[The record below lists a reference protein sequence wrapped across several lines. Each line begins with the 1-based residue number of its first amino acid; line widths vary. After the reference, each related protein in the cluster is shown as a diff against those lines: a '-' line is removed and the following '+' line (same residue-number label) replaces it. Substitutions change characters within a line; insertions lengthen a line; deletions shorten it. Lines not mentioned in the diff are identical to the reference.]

1 MSSRGESMTAG
12 ATCRELVALMSAY
25 LSPAS
30 VEATLR
36 TVLDKQRLSAADLGP
51 DELPEVVA
59 EAMVGLRLFCDP
71 DRLPDLMVDLA
82 ELCEES
88 GAAVDDAIET
98 DSTLS

>member
-1 MSSRGESMTAG
+1 MTAS
-12 ATCRELVALMSAY
+12 ATYRELMALMSAY

-36 TVLDKQRLSAADLGP
+36 TVLEKERLSAAELGL
-51 DELPEVVA
+51 DDLPEVVA

-71 DRLPDLMVDLA
+71 ERLPDLMLDLA

-88 GAAVDDAIET
+88 GAAGDDAIET